1 MHTSNMHNTLL
12 TREAL
17 HLSMIDKKV
26 DFDLALF
33 HYSSLKLIQVLA
45 CLVKGFG
52 CLHADV
58 TLF

>member
-1 MHTSNMHNTLL
+1 MYTRDIRNTLL
-12 TREAL
+12 TSEAV

-33 HYSSLKLIQVLA
+33 HYISLKLIQVLVY
-45 CLVKGFG
+45 LVKGFG